1 MKIVVIGGSGRI
13 GEKLVRTLGQK
24 YCRVVAASPTFGVD
38 TVTGVGLEEALANAE
53 VVVDVSNAR
62 SLDGASALR
71 FFETSGRNLLS
82 TGRAAGVRHHIALS
96 IVGVDG
102 LLSIDYFR
110 AKKMQEDL
118 IKASGIPFTI
128 LRSTQ
133 FFEFISDVVQDGTAS
148 EIAIPPALVQ
158 PIAGEDVAA
167 TLAAGA
173 FSDALNATLEVA
185 GPQRFRL
192 DEVATE
198 IATAHEDGRKI
209 VADVHAL
216 YFGAE
221 LEERS
226 LLPGPCARIASH
238 TFDDWLR
245 ESFQPTRFSALA
257 NENCSL
263 ARPRDTDRGRIGPSE
278 VPIRRE

>member
-1 MKIVVIGGSGRI
+1 MKIAVIGGSGRI
-13 GEKLVRTLGQK
+13 GKKLVRNLRQK
-24 YCRVVAASPTFGVD
+24 GFNVLEVSPAFGVD
-38 TVTGVGLEEALANAE
+38 TVTGVGLAQALAGVE
-53 VVVDVSNAR
+53 IVIDVSNSR

-71 FFETSGRNLLS
+71 FFETSGHNLLAA
-82 TGRAAGVRHHIALS
+82 GRAAGVRHHVALS

-118 IKASGIPFTI
+118 IKTSGIPFTI

-133 FFEFISDVVQDGTAS
+133 FFEFISDVVQDGTAR
-148 EIAIPPALVQ
+148 EIAISPALVQ
-158 PIAGEDVAA
+158 PIAGEEVAA
-167 TLAAGA
+167 TLAGAG

-185 GPQRFRL
+185 GPEQFRL

-198 IATAHEDGRKI
+198 IATAHEDGRRI
-209 VADVHAL
+209 VADIHAR

-226 LLPGPCARIASH
+226 LLPGADARIASRR
-238 TFDDWLR
+238 FDDWLR
-245 ESFQPTRFSALA
+245 DSLQPNFV
-257 NENCSL
+257 
-263 ARPRDTDRGRIGPSE
+263 D
-278 VPIRRE
+278 

>member
-13 GEKLVRTLGQK
+13 GEKLVRNLRQK
-24 YCRVVAASPTFGVD
+24 DCHVFAASPTFGVD
-38 TVTGVGLEEALANAE
+38 TVTGVGLEQALADAE
-53 VVVDVSNAR
+53 IVVDVSNSR

-71 FFETSGRNLLS
+71 FFETSGHNLLS
-82 TGRAAGVRHHIALS
+82 AARAAGVRHHIALS

-133 FFEFISDVVQDGTAS
+133 FFEFISDVVQDGTARD
-148 EIAIPPALVQ
+148 IAISPALVQ

-167 TLAAGA
+167 TLAEAA
-173 FSDALNATLEVA
+173 FGDALNTTREVA
-185 GPQRFRL
+185 GPEQFRL

-198 IATAHEDGRKI
+198 IATAHEDGRRI
-209 VADVHAL
+209 VADIHAR

-226 LLPGPCARIASH
+226 LLPGSDARIASLR
-238 TFDDWLR
+238 FDDWLR
-245 ESFQPTRFSALA
+245 ESL
-257 NENCSL
+257 
-263 ARPRDTDRGRIGPSE
+263 RPDWSSRPGK
-278 VPIRRE
+278 